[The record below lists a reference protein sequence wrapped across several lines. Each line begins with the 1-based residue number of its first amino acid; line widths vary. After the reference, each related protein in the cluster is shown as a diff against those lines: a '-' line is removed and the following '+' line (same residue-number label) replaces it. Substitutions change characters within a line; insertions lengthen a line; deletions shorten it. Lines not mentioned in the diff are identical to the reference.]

1 MDPTEGRTGAVFV
14 SVRRPTASDAF
25 SLGAVAVNGFL
36 LLKSSEGP
44 LRLAVVS
51 GVGLMLIAPLHV
63 AEAGKRGGG
72 ISLCFGGCGADAS
85 ACCVPFRACWVFE
98 GWAAVFESLRR
109 QPPKLN
115 FRLSDV
121 PDEGVSGSV
130 DVVESVVLLF
140 FSGRGAAFFMFC
152 NSTSLSLDSK
162 SSLGR
167 DCN

>member
-1 MDPTEGRTGAVFV
+1 
-14 SVRRPTASDAF
+14 
-25 SLGAVAVNGFL
+25 
-36 LLKSSEGP
+36 
-44 LRLAVVS
+44 
-51 GVGLMLIAPLHV
+51 
-63 AEAGKRGGG
+63 
-72 ISLCFGGCGADAS
+72 
-85 ACCVPFRACWVFE
+85 VPFRACWVFE

-140 FSGRGAAFFMFC
+140 FSGRGAAFFIFC
-152 NSTSLSLDSK
+152 SSTSLSLDSK

-167 DCN
+167 DCNRVNSLLPLGSELDEKGVVACLPGCKVGTGIVDSAPCALSFESEPLRRLIAELLLRMCLPKSYPL

>member
-1 MDPTEGRTGAVFV
+1 LDATEGRTGAVFV
-14 SVRRPTASDAF
+14 SVRAASDAF
-25 SLGAVAVNGFL
+25 SLAVAVNGFL

-85 ACCVPFRACWVFE
+85 ACCVPFRGCWVLE

-152 NSTSLSLDSK
+152 SSTSLSLDSK

-167 DCN
+167 DCS